1 MPGESNNFQKEL
13 GEQKEILL
21 KIYEQTQKTKRYILF
36 GRILSLVYLI
46 LVIAPV
52 IFAIFYLPPLFKQV
66 VEPYKELLGQDNGL
80 PTSNNSQLINDLL
93 NQLKK

>member
-1 MPGESNNFQKEL
+1 MPVESNDFQKEL
-13 GEQKEILL
+13 EAQKEILL
-21 KIYEQTQKTKRYILF
+21 KIYEQTQKTRRYILF
-36 GRILSLVYLI
+36 GRILSVVYLI
-46 LVIAPV
+46 LVIAPI

-80 PTSNNSQLINDLL
+80 PSDNADLMNNLL

>member
-1 MPGESNNFQKEL
+1 MPVESNDFQNEL
-13 GEQKEILL
+13 EAQKEILL
-21 KIYEQTQKTKRYILF
+21 KIYEQTQKTRRYILF
-36 GRILSLVYLI
+36 GRILSVVYLI
-46 LVIAPV
+46 LVIAPI

-80 PTSNNSQLINDLL
+80 PSDNADLMNNLL

>member
-1 MPGESNNFQKEL
+1 
-13 GEQKEILL
+13 
-21 KIYEQTQKTKRYILF
+21 
-36 GRILSLVYLI
+36 

>member
-1 MPGESNNFQKEL
+1 MPVESNDFQKEL
-13 GEQKEILL
+13 EAQKEILL
-21 KIYEQTQKTKRYILF
+21 KIYEQTQKTRRYILF
-36 GRILSLVYLI
+36 GRILSVVYLI
-46 LVIAPV
+46 LVIAPI

-80 PTSNNSQLINDLL
+80 PSDNVDLMNNLL